1 MINVHI
7 RKNATN
13 EVRIYKCNSPWSGG
27 FMWSDGNYACD
38 CNRAIFFGDAG
49 GTNEEMECGE
59 TRYTVRIED
68 ADGHELYRDD
78 RW

>member
-1 MINVHI
+1 
-7 RKNATN
+7 
-13 EVRIYKCNSPWSGG
+13 
-27 FMWSDGNYACD
+27 MWSDGNYACD